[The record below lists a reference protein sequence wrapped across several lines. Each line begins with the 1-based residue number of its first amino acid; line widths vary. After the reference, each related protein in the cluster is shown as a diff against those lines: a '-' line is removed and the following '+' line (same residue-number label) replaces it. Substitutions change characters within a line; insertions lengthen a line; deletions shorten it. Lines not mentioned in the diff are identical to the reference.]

1 MNRFVWCAVGVMCV
15 VGCGPAELRID
26 GSKGI
31 PEAKGGTTID
41 ISTAGWTCGS
51 PITSG
56 TSTVT
61 TTVVTGGCQFAFEQ
75 DVQVLKASDY
85 AGIPEFQGA
94 TNLVQRVELEIRTLT
109 FTDATTN
116 TVLDAQ
122 TRVTS
127 ATLSINGQ
135 QVADKTALS
144 NLPKT
149 VTLQGDAL
157 TPLKAAIDARQAASV
172 HAKCVAVMPDSPP
185 PPAKLKIDYDVQPA
199 IIVGPGKLF

>member
-1 MNRFVWCAVGVMCV
+1 MSRLAWSLVGALCV
-15 VGCGPAELRID
+15 VGCGPVEVRLD
-26 GSKGI
+26 GAKGI

-41 ISTAGWTCGS
+41 LSTAGWTCGQN
-51 PITSG
+51 ITSG
-56 TSTVT
+56 TYTVV

-85 AGIPEFQGA
+85 AGIPELNGA
-94 TNLVQRVELEIRTLT
+94 SNLVQRIELTILALT
-109 FTDATTN
+109 FTDVGTGQ
-116 TVLDAQ
+116 VLDAH

-127 ATLSINGQ
+127 ATLSLNGQ
-135 QVADKTALS
+135 QVADKSVLS

-149 VTLQGDAL
+149 VTLSGDAL

-172 HAKCVAVMPDSPP
+172 HAKCVVVMPDTPA

-199 IIVGPGKLF
+199 IIVGPGRII